1 MQKLYCYVDETGQDT
16 KGDLFIVSIVTTER
30 ERNELIEKLEAIEQ
44 ITGKRRVKWL
54 QAKDAA
60 RVKYIQSVLTTP
72 LFRGRLS
79 YAIYRG
85 TVDYLTSTVLSTA
98 RAITAYAVGEY
109 KATILVDGLP
119 KSQTRW
125 FGKELRKL
133 QIRTRKVR
141 GVRKEEADALIRL
154 ADALCGFTRAAIS
167 GRQEFIGLLE
177 KAEREGYIRRLE

>member
-1 MQKLYCYVDETGQDT
+1 MQVHCQSSAVHSTLASFP
-16 KGDLFIVSIVTTER
+16 LPSP
-30 ERNELIEKLEAIEQ
+30 
-44 ITGKRRVKWL
+44 
-54 QAKDAA
+54 
-60 RVKYIQSVLTTP
+60 SVLP
-72 LFRGRLS
+72 F
-79 YAIYRG
+79 
-85 TVDYLTSTVLSTA
+85 YLK
-98 RAITAYAVGEY
+98 I
-109 KATILVDGLP
+109 ATILVDGLP